1 MFERIRAQGWVLILA
16 VAFAAGCRMGVPL
29 DRNVQISQQFGDETS
44 QDSAPRTRLAPSG
57 AGRRIAAKV
66 EGESKSKQLAHRPR
80 VDQSANYSLSDSEFE
95 PDPAVSV
102 DMQFSDSEPSSDKP
116 ARDKGLDELL
126 ADLRDSPPEV
136 QQQFLGQLAKAAAH
150 AEAAATRTD
159 QPVDISDQLSRA
171 LRSLPALPED
181 LGTGEV
187 EGKAPIRLAS
197 SESGRPN
204 GDDPVDVTRA
214 VATSPEEDL
223 TVVEQVAAATV
234 EKPAD
239 SKSATG
245 GQVAVAPRSPEELPS
260 RAVGNGTP
268 AELFAQLVELLG
280 KPVEGEST
288 GDRVRRELV
297 RTHLQVLAGD
307 AEWTLDRLEGMGQRE
322 EDFLRNHLVAVGK
335 LVDPEAHPV
344 PARRFASALPEYRA
358 AVMNL
363 GTSAEHLEIRSAAF
377 CKEIISFGQVKRFGD
392 EPFEAGQKVIVY
404 CEIDN
409 FVAEKTAVG
418 YETEVQGSYEL
429 FDAAGVKVGGQVLP
443 KDLQQCDHPLRDYF
457 IAYQMHLPAR
467 LDAGQY
473 RLELTMEC
481 LRGKKYGQVSLPLV
495 IKK

>member
-29 DRNVQISQQFGDETS
+29 DRNVHISQQFGDETS
-44 QDSAPRTRLAPSG
+44 QDAVPRTRLAPSG
-57 AGRRIAAKV
+57 AGRRTAAKV
-66 EGESKSKQLAHRPR
+66 EGDSKPLAQRPP
-80 VDQSANYSLSDSEFE
+80 VDKSANFFLSDSGLGS
-95 PDPAVSV
+95 DPTAPV
-102 DMQFSDSEPSSDKP
+102 DMQFSDSEPSSDEP
-116 ARDKGLDELL
+116 SRDKGLDELL

-136 QQQFLGQLAKAAAH
+136 QQRFLGQLAKAAAH
-150 AEAAATRTD
+150 AESAAARTD
-159 QPVDISDQLSRA
+159 QPVDIRDQLSRA
-171 LRSLPALPED
+171 LRSLPALPEESATSEA
-181 LGTGEV
+181 G
-187 EGKAPIRLAS
+187 GKVPVRLAS
-197 SESGRPN
+197 SESDRPDG
-204 GDDPVDVTRA
+204 GDSADVARA
-214 VATSPEEDL
+214 VATASEEDV
-223 TVVEQVAAATV
+223 TVVERVAAASA

-239 SKSATG
+239 SKPVAG
-245 GQVAVAPRSPEELPS
+245 GQVTAALGSPEGLPS
-260 RAVGNGTP
+260 RAAGNGTP
-268 AELFAQLVELLG
+268 AELFAQLIEALG
-280 KPVEGEST
+280 KPEEDESA

-297 RTHLQVLAGD
+297 RAHLQVLAGD
-307 AEWTLDRLEGMGQRE
+307 AEWTLSKLEGMGSRE
-322 EDFLRNHLVAVGK
+322 QDFLRNHLVAVGK

-344 PARRFASALPEYRA
+344 PARRFASALPEYRD

-363 GTSAEHLEIRSAAF
+363 GATAEHLEIRSAAF

-409 FVAEKTAVG
+409 FVADKTAAG
-418 YETEVQGSYEL
+418 YETEIQGSYEL
-429 FDAAGVKVGGQVLP
+429 FDAEGVKVGGQVLP

-467 LDAGQY
+467 LEPGQY